1 MPFGRLSPVSESV
14 SETDTESLY
23 SGRPISGDLQP
34 RHLNFSR
41 PKPQDLPSSRN
52 IQRDIH
58 YAAST
63 SSASSSTTAG
73 STRGAGAFYEPSTH
87 DYPTEPRFSDDSD
100 GQGEDGDSI
109 APSTRSAGSDLVW
122 DNAAGELRSQQTGPR
137 RNGDFDA
144 QRYAAPTPRRPGN
157 RSFLSDSSVVDP
169 ELPLIPELPGDVP
182 SSHIIAQ
189 QRQKQH
195 QQQQKEK
202 KQREYLKQ
210 KEDFKQRDVPKQQE
224 DLKPTYGNFQVESAP
239 RIVKS
244 TSVEQQIERANS
256 LSSIHTANTAQTQTS
271 LGRVAGW
278 EDSRSNHTPSESGD
292 KKDWKSSEFDI
303 SGLSEKK
310 LAKLKKKGINPQLYM
325 EMKAARGGKGKL
337 VGPLVGNTYIG

>member
-23 SGRPISGDLQP
+23 SARPISGDLQP

-87 DYPTEPRFSDDSD
+87 DFPTEPRFSDDSD
-100 GQGEDGDSI
+100 QEVDGDSV

-122 DNAAGELRSQQTGPR
+122 DNVAGELRSQQPGAR

-144 QRYAAPTPRRPGN
+144 QRYAAPTPRRPSN
-157 RSFLSDSSVVDP
+157 RSFLNDSVANDP

-182 SSHIIAQ
+182 SPHIVAQ
-189 QRQKQH
+189 QRQ

-202 KQREYLKQ
+202 KQRENSKQ
-210 KEDFKQRDVPKQQE
+210 SEAPKQQE
-224 DLKPTYGNFQVESAP
+224 DLKPTYGNFQIESAP
-239 RIVKS
+239 RILKS

-256 LSSIHTANTAQTQTS
+256 LSSIHTAATQTS

-292 KKDWKSSEFDI
+292 KKDWKSSEYDV

>member
-23 SGRPISGDLQP
+23 SPRPVSGDLQP
-34 RHLNFSR
+34 RPLNFSR
-41 PKPQDLPSSRN
+41 PKPQDLSSSRN
-52 IQRDIH
+52 IQRDGN
-58 YAAST
+58 YAASN

-73 STRGAGAFYEPSTH
+73 STRGAGAFYEPPTH

-100 GQGEDGDSI
+100 QDGEGDSI
-109 APSTRSAGSDLVW
+109 APSTRSARSTGSDLVW
-122 DNAAGELRSQQTGPR
+122 DVAAGELRSQQVNGR

-144 QRYAAPTPRRPGN
+144 QRYAAPAPRRHSD
-157 RSFLSDSSVVDP
+157 RSILTNDSSANNP

-182 SSHIIAQ
+182 SPHIVAQ
-189 QRQKQH
+189 QRH
-195 QQQQKEK
+195 QQQRKEK
-202 KQREYLKQ
+202 ERKLRE
-210 KEDFKQRDVPKQQE
+210 EPRHREEPKQQKE
-224 DLKPTYGNFQVESAP
+224 DLKPTYGNFQVETAP

-244 TSVEQQIERANS
+244 TSVEQQYERANS
-256 LSSIHTANTAQTQTS
+256 ISSIHTAATQTS

-278 EDSRSNHTPSESGD
+278 EDSRSNHTPSENGD
-292 KKDWKSSEFDI
+292 KKDWKSSEFDV

-325 EMKAARGGKGKL
+325 EMKAARGGKGRL

>member
-23 SGRPISGDLQP
+23 SARPVSGDLQP

-52 IQRDIH
+52 IQRDFH

-73 STRGAGAFYEPSTH
+73 STRGAGAFYEPPSTH

-100 GQGEDGDSI
+100 QEVDGDSV
-109 APSTRSAGSDLVW
+109 APSTRSGGSDLVW
-122 DNAAGELRSQQTGPR
+122 DNAAGELRSQQTGVR

-157 RSFLSDSSVVDP
+157 RSFLNDSVANDP
-169 ELPLIPELPGDVP
+169 ELPQVPELPGDVP
-182 SSHIIAQ
+182 SPHIIAQ
-189 QRQKQH
+189 QRQR

-202 KQREYLKQ
+202 KQREQPRQNEAPKQ
-210 KEDFKQRDVPKQQE
+210 KE
-224 DLKPTYGNFQVESAP
+224 DLKPTYGNFQIESVP

-256 LSSIHTANTAQTQTS
+256 LSSIHTAQTAATQTS

-292 KKDWKSSEFDI
+292 KKDWKSSEFDV

>member
-23 SGRPISGDLQP
+23 SARPISGDLQP

-73 STRGAGAFYEPSTH
+73 STRGAGAFYEPSTQ

-100 GQGEDGDSI
+100 QEGESDSI

-122 DNAAGELRSQQTGPR
+122 DNAAGELRSQQPGVR

-157 RSFLSDSSVVDP
+157 RSFLNDSVANDP

-182 SSHIIAQ
+182 SPHIIAQ
-189 QRQKQH
+189 QRQQH
-195 QQQQKEK
+195 ERQKE
-202 KQREYLKQ
+202 RKQ
-210 KEDFKQRDVPKQQE
+210 KEDLKPREDAKQRENAKQQE

-256 LSSIHTANTAQTQTS
+256 LSSIHTAATQTS

-278 EDSRSNHTPSESGD
+278 EDSRSNHAPSESGE
-292 KKDWKSSEFDI
+292 KKDWKSSEYDV

-325 EMKAARGGKGKL
+325 EMKAARGGKGRL

>member
-1 MPFGRLSPVSESV
+1 MPFGRLSPVSESI
-14 SETDTESLY
+14 SETDAESLY
-23 SGRPISGDLQP
+23 SSRPISGDLQP

-63 SSASSSTTAG
+63 SSASSSATAG

-87 DYPTEPRFSDDSD
+87 DYPTEPCFSDDSD
-100 GQGEDGDSI
+100 REGEDGDSI

-122 DNAAGELRSQQTGPR
+122 DNAAGELRSQQTGLR

-157 RSFLSDSSVVDP
+157 RSSLNDSSVVDP

-182 SSHIIAQ
+182 APHTIAQ
-189 QRQKQH
+189 QRQKQQQ

-202 KQREYLKQ
+202 KQREAPRQ
-210 KEDFKQRDVPKQQE
+210 SEAPKQQE
-224 DLKPTYGNFQVESAP
+224 DLKPTYSNFQIESAP

-278 EDSRSNHTPSESGD
+278 QDSRINHTPSESGD
-292 KKDWKSSEFDI
+292 KKDWKSSEYDV

-325 EMKAARGGKGKL
+325 EMKAARGGKGRL